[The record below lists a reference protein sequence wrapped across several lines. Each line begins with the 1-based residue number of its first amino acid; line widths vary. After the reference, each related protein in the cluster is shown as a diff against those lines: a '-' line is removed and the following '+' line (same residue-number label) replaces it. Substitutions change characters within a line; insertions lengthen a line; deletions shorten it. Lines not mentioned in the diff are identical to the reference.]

1 MTFGTG
7 GHALRALPS
16 LHCVF
21 ASFRI
26 FMNRPL
32 KAYDMA
38 AAVSRLIAVTAAA
51 LALAVGARTGNK

>member
-7 GHALRALPS
+7 ERALHALPS

-21 ASFRI
+21 AGFRI
-26 FMNRPL
+26 SMNRPP

-51 LALAVGARTGNK
+51 LALAVGARTSGK

>member
-1 MTFGTG
+1 
-7 GHALRALPS
+7 
-16 LHCVF
+16 
-21 ASFRI
+21 
-26 FMNRPL
+26 MNRPL